1 MYKNYNLGV
10 FRDINFESWD
20 YHYLTI
26 SEFQIKFKK
35 IGRQLYIAA
44 IGTIG

>member
-10 FRDINFESWD
+10 FRYINFYSWD

-26 SEFQIKFKK
+26 SEFRIKFKK